1 MILYKPRTKS
11 TELVILEL
19 LDRRKGLSNK
29 ERRHYLNQ
37 VKGYE
42 GEVKFDH
49 LTEQLTCESF
59 ILTDLLRNVNNTTF
73 QIDSL
78 IVAPEII
85 YFYEVKNFDG
95 DYYYEADRLFK
106 KPNLEVNNPLHQLV
120 RSESLLRQLL
130 LRQGFNFPIDA
141 SIVFINSKFT
151 LYQAPL
157 NKPIIY
163 PTQVHQHMNYLN
175 SESTK
180 LTSREEKV
188 ANYLLSMHNPNS
200 LYERLPPYSYERL
213 EKGIICPSCFSNT
226 LYVEKSKCI
235 CRNCHYFE
243 SVTDAV
249 LRSIDE

>member
-1 MILYKPRTKS
+1 MMLYKKRKKS

-19 LDRRKGLSNK
+19 LDRRKGLSKK
-29 ERRHYLNQ
+29 ERRYYLNLA
-37 VKGYE
+37 KGYK

-49 LTEQLTCESF
+49 LTGRLHCECF
-59 ILTDLLRNVNNTTF
+59 ILNDLLLNVNNTTF

-78 IVAPEII
+78 IVAPGIV
-85 YFYEVKNFDG
+85 YFYEVKNYDG

-141 SIVFINSKFT
+141 SIVFINFKFT

-157 NKPIIY
+157 NKSIIY
-163 PTQVHQHMNYLN
+163 PTQIHQHMNHLN
-175 SESTK
+175 SDSTK

-200 LYERLPPYSYERL
+200 LYERLP
-213 EKGIICPSCFSNT
+213 
-226 LYVEKSKCI
+226 
-235 CRNCHYFE
+235 
-243 SVTDAV
+243 
-249 LRSIDE
+249 